1 MYTTKRRPR
10 LSPPADDRIGSDR
23 RLARIPYRP
32 LQWRNISTPTFDV
45 GATAATVRDKP
56 RLAPGSRKEL
66 SR

>member
-1 MYTTKRRPR
+1 MYTTKRRLR
-10 LSPPADDRIGSDR
+10 LSPPADDRVGSDR

-45 GATAATVRDKP
+45 GATAATVSDKP
-56 RLAPGSRKEL
+56 CLASGSRKEL